1 MSFAMHNNYTL
12 LTILPVAIV
21 LVAFTIPVSVVAQQS
36 SSLSPQSP
44 YLNTIFKQVENSVVQ
59 VTSKIPINNTIN
71 SQARNATALGSGFV
85 YDKQGHVITNAHVV
99 GGSKTVD
106 VTFVDGNRYTAKVIG
121 TDDDSDIAAIQ
132 ITDNNITKS
141 LKPLTIGNSSKM
153 EVGDPVIAVGNPF
166 GLSDTMTTGI
176 VSGTSRVLPSS
187 GFGFSIPDA
196 IQTDAPINPGNSGGP
211 LLNMQ
216 GQVIGINTAGISAS
230 EQGSFTGV
238 GFAISSNTVMRIVP
252 VLIEKGYYAHPYV
265 GLTSATLTSDLATTI
280 NASLP
285 INFKGVYVD
294 QIKKNSPADKAGI
307 HGSIIDQ
314 YSTKHGG
321 DIITAVDGQTTTKSE
336 DLISYIDD
344 HKSVGDSVVFT
355 VYRNGHI
362 LNLKTILAARPSA
375 SLYP

>member
-21 LVAFTIPVSVVAQQS
+21 LVAFIIPVSVVAQQS

-85 YDKQGHVITNAHVV
+85 YDKQGHVITIAHVV

-141 LKPLTIGNSSKM
+141 LKPLTIGNSKM